1 MNKKVF
7 FILAFWIIVA
17 SLSVFLFT
25 PSLYSP
31 DNPLP
36 EQISRTDK
44 IILDSENSIV
54 KSNGIWSSPE
64 NDFYPVNNELVE
76 NILSQL
82 KQASVYAAKRS
93 ANTKDNL
100 KIVLEDST
108 HQTLELFIRPEK
120 EEITAL
126 YNKKYYTFAGK
137 INIPLQ
143 PYQWFSQPLL
153 PFSDS
158 IIQSIDGVSKDKFS
172 FDKLTFLQAT
182 KENYFTDWEQK
193 QISIRTTDGIKF
205 YITLYTQ
212 NRSYWMSVKMNT
224 TIMPTKQTKEFIN
237 NNDFL
242 YDGWFF
248 EISQPVG
255 NELFSD

>member
-25 PSLYSP
+25 PDLYSP

-36 EQISRTDK
+36 EQISRTNK
-44 IILDSENSIV
+44 IILDSENSII
-54 KSNGIWSSPE
+54 KSNGIWNSPE

-82 KQASVYAAKRS
+82 KQASVYAAKR
-93 ANTKDNL
+93 
-100 KIVLEDST
+100 KINVNDSIKITLEDGIN
-108 HQTLELFIRPEK
+108 QKLELFIRPEK
-120 EEITAL
+120 EEIIAL
-126 YNKKYYTFAGK
+126 YKKQYYTFSGK

-143 PYQWFSQPLL
+143 PYQWFTQPLFPL
-153 PFSDS
+153 SDS
-158 IIQSIDGVSKDKFS
+158 LIQTIEGVEKDKFS
-172 FDKLTFLQAT
+172 FSDLTFLQAT
-182 KENYFTDWEQK
+182 KENYFADWDQK
-193 QISIRTTDGIKF
+193 QIYIKTTDGMKL

-212 NRSYWMSVKMNT
+212 NRSYWLSAKMDT
-224 TIMPTKQTKEFIN
+224 TIMPTKDTKYFIDDN
-237 NNDFL
+237 NFL

-248 EISQPVG
+248 EIPQPIG
-255 NELFSD
+255 SKLFSD